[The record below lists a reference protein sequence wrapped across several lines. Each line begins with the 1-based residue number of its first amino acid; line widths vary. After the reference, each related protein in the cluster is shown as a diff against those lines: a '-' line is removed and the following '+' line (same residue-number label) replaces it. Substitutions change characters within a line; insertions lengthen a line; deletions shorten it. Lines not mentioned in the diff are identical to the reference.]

1 MNDLKYA
8 LRQMLKHPGFTAV
21 AALTLALGIGATTAL
36 FSVIYGV
43 VISPYPYAKAGE
55 IWMPGLRTTDSVQR
69 MRPYRQDEYLEMA
82 RLPAFSDTM
91 ATRPGSLLLGGE
103 FAPETVRV
111 VEVTANAFRFL
122 GVHPLFG
129 RTIEPSDV
137 RSNGE
142 AEAVAVLSFG
152 RWQKLFS
159 SDTNILG
166 KTLRLD
172 DQPYTI
178 VGVMPPRFG
187 WWTDNGLWVPMAI
200 DSRVERGVFPLARL
214 KPGVPSSAGQQQL
227 HTLQKELAKANPR
240 GFPKEEFVTTFSNYL
255 DMTVASGAMEKS
267 LRLFF
272 AAVAFLLLIA
282 CANVANLQLAR
293 ATARAR
299 EMAIRLS
306 IGAARGRLIR
316 QLLTESVLISLLGGV
331 LGLILTF
338 WIIHL
343 MVILMPGNLV
353 PNESRI
359 QVNSY
364 VLVFC
369 ISVSVFTGV
378 LFGLAPALHL
388 SRPRIVD
395 ALKDEARSSTTT
407 MGGRTRA
414 ILVVAEVALAMVL
427 LVSAGLTIRSFI
439 ALKHVE
445 LGFVTENVVN
455 VDLTLPPK
463 KYKTWQE
470 RNQFALELL
479 RGIRLT
485 PGVEAATIG
494 FGGVPFGGPDLAY
507 SLEGQADTQV
517 RRISVQAVGEDY
529 LSALRIPLRRGRMLT
544 SKDIELSE
552 QVGVINETAA
562 KLWKEG
568 QDPIGRRIRLDDLE
582 KPPPQLFTPTNLSP
596 YITIIGVFADTK
608 NDDLQNR
615 TQPALLIPFTLVAP
629 AQRTLTLRTHDSP
642 TGVINALRAQV
653 RQLDPELPVGSP
665 RTFEEIV
672 GFQQAYPRFLTLVF
686 GMFGALGLALALAGI
701 YSVLSYIVSRRTREI
716 GVRIALGAQK
726 RDVLRLIFK
735 AGAGLVGVGILLG
748 LISSLA
754 AARLLI
760 SQIELFKVKSTDA
773 ISFLAV
779 VVLLIIVAAAACFI
793 PARRAARVDPMEALR
808 YE

>member
-1 MNDLKYA
+1 MNDLKFA
-8 LRQMLKHPGFTAV
+8 FRQLLKHPGFTAV
-21 AALTLALGIGATTAL
+21 SVLTLALGIGATTAL

-43 VISPYPYAKAGE
+43 VISPYPYAKPGE
-55 IWMPGLRTTDSVQR
+55 IWMPGLRTADGDQR

-82 RLPAFSDTM
+82 RLPAVSEAM

-111 VEVTANAFRFL
+111 VEVSANAFRFL
-122 GVHPLFG
+122 GVPPLFG
-129 RTIEPSDV
+129 RTLEPSDV
-137 RSNGE
+137 QSNGE

-152 RWQKLFS
+152 RWQKLFGN
-159 SDTNILG
+159 DTNILG

-172 DQPYTI
+172 DRMYTI

-187 WWTDNGLWVPMAI
+187 WWTDNGVWVPMAI
-200 DSRVERGVFPLARL
+200 DSRVQRGVFPLVRL
-214 KPGVPSSAGQQQL
+214 NQGGSSSAGQQQL
-227 HTLQKELAKANPR
+227 HALQLQLAKANPR

-255 DMTVASGAMEKS
+255 DMTVASGSMERT

-293 ATARAR
+293 ATSRAR

-306 IGAARGRLIR
+306 IGAARSRLMR
-316 QLLTESVLISLLGGV
+316 QLLTESVVVSLLGGV
-331 LGLILTF
+331 LGLIFTV

-359 QVNSY
+359 QVNNY
-364 VLVFC
+364 VLIFC
-369 ISVSVFTGV
+369 VMVSVFTGI

-395 ALKDEARSSTTT
+395 ALKDEARSSTST

-427 LVSAGLTIRSFI
+427 LVGAGLTVRSFI

-445 LGFVTENVVN
+445 LGFRPDNVMN
-455 VDLTLPPK
+455 VELTLPPK
-463 KYKTWQE
+463 KYRTWAE
-470 RNQFALELL
+470 RNQFALEL
-479 RGIRLT
+479 IRRVRQI
-485 PGVEAATIG
+485 PGVEASTMG
-494 FGGVPFGGPDLAY
+494 FGGVPFGAPDLTY

-517 RRISVQAVGEDY
+517 RRIAVQAVGAEY
-529 LSALRIPLRRGRMLT
+529 LMTLRIPLLRGRMLT
-544 SKDIELSE
+544 ERDIDLSE
-552 QVGVINETAA
+552 QVGLINETAA
-562 KLWKEG
+562 KLWPEG
-568 QDPIGRRIRLDDLE
+568 QDPVGRRIRLDDLE

-596 YITIIGVFADTK
+596 YMTIIGVYADTR

-615 TQPALLIPFTLVAP
+615 TVPAVLVPFTLLAP
-629 AQRTLTLRTHDSP
+629 AERTLTIRAQSNP
-642 TGVINALRAQV
+642 TGLLNALRAQV
-653 RQLDPELPVGSP
+653 RQLDPELPVGAP
-665 RTFEEIV
+665 RTFDEIV
-672 GFQQAYPRFLTLVF
+672 NFQTAYPRFVTLLF
-686 GMFGALGLALALAGI
+686 GLFGAVGLALALAGI
-701 YSVLSYIVSRRTREI
+701 YSVLSYTVSRRTREI
-716 GVRIALGAQK
+716 GVRIALGAQR
-726 RDVLRLIFK
+726 RDVLRLVFK

-748 LISSLA
+748 LIASMA

-760 SQIELFKVKSTDA
+760 SQIELFQVKSTDA
-773 ISFLAV
+773 ISFFAV
-779 VVLLIIVAAAACFI
+779 IALLTIVAAAACFV

>member
-1 MNDLKYA
+1 
-8 LRQMLKHPGFTAV
+8 
-21 AALTLALGIGATTAL
+21 
-36 FSVIYGV
+36 
-43 VISPYPYAKAGE
+43 
-55 IWMPGLRTTDSVQR
+55 
-69 MRPYRQDEYLEMA
+69 
-82 RLPAFSDTM
+82 LPAVSEAM

-122 GVHPLFG
+122 GVPPLFG
-129 RTIEPSDV
+129 RTLQPSDV
-137 RSNGE
+137 RSNGD

-152 RWQKLFS
+152 RCQKLFGN
-159 SDTNILG
+159 DTNILG

-187 WWTDNGLWVPMAI
+187 WWTDNGVWVPMAI
-200 DSRVERGVFPLARL
+200 DSRVQRGVFPLVRL
-214 KPGVPSSAGQQQL
+214 NQGVSSSAGQQQL
-227 HTLQKELAKANPR
+227 HALQLQLAKANPR

-255 DMTVASGAMEKS
+255 DMTVASGSMERT

-293 ATARAR
+293 ATSRAR

-306 IGAARGRLIR
+306 IGAPRSRLMR
-316 QLLTESVLISLLGGV
+316 QLLTESVVVSLLGGV
-331 LGLILTF
+331 LGLIFTV

-359 QVNSY
+359 QVNNY
-364 VLVFC
+364 VLIFC
-369 ISVSVFTGV
+369 VTVSVFTGI

-388 SRPRIVD
+388 SRPRSVD
-395 ALKDEARSSTTT
+395 ALKDEARSSTSS

-427 LVSAGLTIRSFI
+427 LVGAGLTVRSFI

-445 LGFVTENVVN
+445 LGFRPDNVIN
-455 VDLTLPPK
+455 VELTLPPK
-463 KYKTWQE
+463 KYRTWAE
-470 RNQFALELL
+470 RNQFALELM
-479 RGIRLT
+479 RQVRQI
-485 PGVEAATIG
+485 PGVEAATMG
-494 FGGVPFGGPDLAY
+494 FGGVPFGAPDLAY

-517 RRISVQAVGEDY
+517 RRIAVQAVGAEY
-529 LSALRIPLRRGRMLT
+529 LMTLRIPLLRGRMLT
-544 SKDIELSE
+544 ERDIDLSE
-552 QVGVINETAA
+552 QVGLINETAA
-562 KLWKEG
+562 KLWPEG

-596 YITIIGVFADTK
+596 YITIIGVYADTR
-608 NDDLQNR
+608 NDDIQNR
-615 TQPALLIPFTLVAP
+615 TVATVLMPFTLLAP
-629 AQRTLTLRTHDSP
+629 AERTLTIRAQSNP
-642 TGVINALRAQV
+642 TGLLNALRAQV
-653 RQLDPELPVGSP
+653 RQLDPELPVGAP
-665 RTFEEIV
+665 RTFDEIV
-672 GFQQAYPRFLTLVF
+672 NFQTAYPRFVTLLF
-686 GMFGALGLALALAGI
+686 GLFGAVGLALALAGI
-701 YSVLSYIVSRRTREI
+701 YSVLSYTVSRRTREI
-716 GVRIALGAQK
+716 GVRMALGAQK
-726 RDVLRLIFK
+726 SDVLRLVFK

-748 LISSLA
+748 LIASMA

-760 SQIELFKVKSTDA
+760 SQIELFQVKSTDA

-779 VVLLIIVAAAACFI
+779 IALLTIVAAAACFV